1 MFLRVK
7 DRISIKFTED
17 DMKSEELLKS
27 IKYDYLKEE
36 RQNIARNVR
45 NGVSFCAIINKRCI
59 NKTKGEN
66 INGKSN
72 EADDGYYRARS
83 YSE

>member
-1 MFLRVK
+1 MSVK
-7 DRISIKFTED
+7 LTED

-36 RQNIARNVR
+36 RQNVARNVR
-45 NGVSFCAIINKRCI
+45 NGVSFCAIINRRCI
-59 NKTKGEN
+59 IKTKGEN
-66 INGKSN
+66 SNGKSS